1 MARTMRTVRELI
13 FWEYAKL
20 IAGSAVGD
28 RKGYGFVVTVFNR
41 LMAGQISV
49 SAVLRENK
57 QLFMAGEECAYC
69 GSKHGL
75 QWEHIIPKTAGGP
88 DTMDNLVRACTSC
101 NQTKAC
107 LDPYQW
113 YELRGAIDDI
123 PRIVLGKFLKL
134 VLAEYERLGVLDSE
148 EYMHDRNIRRVTLSQ
163 VFRREP
169 DDSTDSKFD
178 GQSNESGR

>member
-1 MARTMRTVRELI
+1 MRTVRELI
-13 FWEYAKL
+13 CWEYAKL
-20 IAGSAVGD
+20 IAGSAVGN
-28 RKGYGFVVTVFNR
+28 RKNYNFVVTVFNR

-49 SAVLRENK
+49 SSVLRENK

-69 GSKHGL
+69 GAKHGL

-88 DTMDNLVRACTSC
+88 DTMDNLVRACASC

-113 YELRGAIDDI
+113 YESRGAINGI

-148 EYMHDRNIRRVTLSQ
+148 EYMRERNVCRVTLSQ
-163 VFRREP
+163 VFRRES
-169 DDSTDSKFD
+169 DGSADCGFD
-178 GQSNESGR
+178 GQSK